1 MDEQQR
7 SLFLAPAPDPE
18 PERPE
23 PPAGPAAP
31 LGVVEGG
38 RRRRLQVLVV
48 VALLIAGAVANRAGN
63 ERAEDAAELVR
74 GDDRV
79 DGAVEMPPFLAQS
92 LRTEERLGPLL
103 PQLTDTT
110 LLLAAGTQVIVL
122 DVDTGTS
129 RSVQVADLDVS
140 AGYPWGAP
148 LLAVGDDIV
157 VRSQPPQAKVVP
169 RTDGEPVRELDA
181 GSGGGLHPST
191 EPGRL
196 WVEEVRGQRVLE
208 EVDLTGAVQRTVPI
222 PPGMSS
228 IVWDGTGFVQTVDG
242 TARAFPVAGGEPTDI
257 GPGLAVAADAT
268 TVALL
273 RCRRRDEP
281 CPLEL
286 LDRRDGSVRPVVTE
300 GEVLGFSAGTGTVPV
315 RLSTDGRWLVIQ
327 AEVHPDLLPE
337 DAGDGRAGPALAVV
351 DVVAGT
357 VRTVEPGTEA
367 GVPVGA
373 FSPDGRW
380 LFLARSTGSVSARLR
395 GFRLVDSARFDLEVE
410 LEVRAGSGLSM
421 SAVPRTPADLGA
433 GEG

>member
-7 SLFLAPAPDPE
+7 SLFLAPAPAQETE

-48 VALLIAGAVANRAGN
+48 VALLVAGAVANRAGN
-63 ERAEDAAELVR
+63 ERAEDAAPRVQG
-74 GDDRV
+74 GDRRTGSV
-79 DGAVEMPPFLAQS
+79 PMPAPIAQS
-92 LRTEERLGPLL
+92 LRTRDRLGPLL
-103 PQLTDTT
+103 PQLTGTT

-122 DVDTGTS
+122 DVDTGTV
-129 RSVQVADLDVS
+129 RNVQVADLDVS

-148 LLAVGDDIV
+148 VLAVGDQLV
-157 VRSQPPQAKVVP
+157 VRSQPPRAMVVP
-169 RTDGEPVRELDA
+169 RTDGAPVRDLDA

-242 TARAFPVAGGEPTDI
+242 TARAYPVAGGEPTDI
-257 GPGLAVAADAT
+257 GPGLAVAADAA

-273 RCRRRDEP
+273 RCARRDEP

-286 LDRRDGSVRPVVTE
+286 LDRRAGTVRTVVTE
-300 GEVLGFSAGTGTVPV
+300 GEVVGFSAGTGTVPV
-315 RLSTDGRWLVIQ
+315 RLSPDGRWLVIQ
-327 AEVHPDLLPE
+327 AEVPPE
-337 DAGDGRAGPALAVV
+337 EAEDGRGGPALALV
-351 DVVAGT
+351 DVAAGT
-357 VRTVEPGTEA
+357 VRSVDPGTEA
-367 GVPVGA
+367 GVAVGA

-380 LFLARSTGSVSARLR
+380 LFLARTTGSVSAGLT
-395 GFRLVDSARFDLEVE
+395 GLRLVDSARFDLEVE
-410 LEVRAGSGLSM
+410 LEVRTGSGLSM
-421 SAVPRTPADLGA
+421 SAVPTTPADLGA

>member
-1 MDEQQR
+1 VDEQQR
-7 SLFLAPAPDPE
+7 SLFLAPAPAQEAE

-31 LGVVEGG
+31 LDVVEGG

-48 VALLIAGAVANRAGN
+48 VALLIAGAIANRAGN
-63 ERAEDAAELVR
+63 ERAEETAAQVR
-74 GDDRV
+74 GGDRRT
-79 DGAVEMPPFLAQS
+79 GAVPMPAPLAQS
-92 LRTEERLGPLL
+92 LRTKARLGPLL
-103 PQLTDTT
+103 PQLTGTT

-122 DVDTGTS
+122 DVDTGTF
-129 RSVQVADLDVS
+129 RNVQVADLDVS

-148 LLAVGDDIV
+148 LLAVGDELV
-157 VRSQPPQAKVVP
+157 VRSQPPQAMVVP
-169 RTDGEPVRELDA
+169 RTDGQPVRDLDA

-242 TARAFPVAGGEPTDI
+242 TARAYPVAGGEPTDI
-257 GPGLAVAADAT
+257 GPGLAVAADPAI
-268 TVALL
+268 VALL
-273 RCRRRDEP
+273 RCARRDEP

-286 LDRRDGSVRPVVTE
+286 LDRRDGTVRTVVTE
-300 GEVLGFSAGTGTVPV
+300 GEVVGFSAGTGTVPV
-315 RLSTDGRWLVIQ
+315 RLSPDGRWLVIQ
-327 AEVHPDLLPE
+327 AEVPPE
-337 DAGDGRAGPALAVV
+337 EAEDGRGGPALALV
-351 DVVAGT
+351 DVAAAT
-357 VRTVEPGTEA
+357 VRSVDPGTEA
-367 GVPVGA
+367 GVAVGA

-380 LFLARSTGSVSARLR
+380 LFLARTTGSVTARLT
-395 GFRLVDSARFDLEVE
+395 GLRLVDSARFDLDVE
-410 LEVRAGSGLSM
+410 LEVRTGSGLSM
-421 SAVPRTPADLGA
+421 SAVPTSPADLGT

>member
-1 MDEQQR
+1 VDEQQR
-7 SLFLAPAPDPE
+7 SLFLAPAPAPDPE

-23 PPAGPAAP
+23 PPPGPAAP

-63 ERAEDAAELVR
+63 ERADDAE
-74 GDDRV
+74 RV
-79 DGAVEMPPFLAQS
+79 QGGAQDDGAVEMPPLLAQS
-92 LRTEERLGPLL
+92 LHTKARVGPLL
-103 PQLTDTT
+103 PELTDTT

-129 RSVQVADLDVS
+129 RSLQVADLDVS

-148 LLAVGDDIV
+148 LLAVGDELV
-157 VRSQPPQAKVVP
+157 VRSQPPRAMVVP
-169 RTDGEPVRELDA
+169 RTDGEPVRDLDA

-208 EVDLTGAVQRTVPI
+208 EVDLTGEVLRTVPI

-228 IVWDGTGFVQTVDG
+228 IVWDGAGFVQTVDG
-242 TARAFPVAGGEPTDI
+242 TARTYHVDGGEPTDI

-273 RCRRRDEP
+273 RCERRDEP

-286 LDRRDGSVRPVVTE
+286 LDRRDGSVRPVATE
-300 GEVLGFSAGTGTVPV
+300 GEVVGFSAGTGTVPV
-315 RLSTDGRWLVIQ
+315 RLSPDGRWLVIQ
-327 AEVHPDLLPE
+327 AEVPPE
-337 DAGDGRAGPALAVV
+337 EAEDGRGGPALAVV

-357 VRTVEPGTEA
+357 VRSVEPGTEA
-367 GVPVGA
+367 GVAVGA

-380 LFLARSTGSVSARLR
+380 LFLGRSTGSVNAQVS
-395 GFRLVDSARFDLEVE
+395 GVRLVDSARFDLEVE
-410 LEVRAGSGLSM
+410 LEMRAGSGLSL
-421 SAVPRTPADLGA
+421 SAVPRVPADLGA
-433 GEG
+433 GG